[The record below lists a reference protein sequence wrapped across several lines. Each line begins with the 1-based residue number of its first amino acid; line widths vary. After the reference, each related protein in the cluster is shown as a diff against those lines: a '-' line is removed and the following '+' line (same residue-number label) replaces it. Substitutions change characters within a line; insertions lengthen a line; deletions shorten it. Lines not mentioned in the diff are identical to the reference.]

1 MASCESAVNLSGPGQ
16 QQNRD
21 RQSQEHH
28 KTHQDGGDVRPL
40 LGQRN
45 RIGVGGL
52 HDFHNGCPAYAARRT
67 CRRLICVAV
76 AEGKVQRETRKP
88 PRPVTG
94 AAVKPGCRPDQG
106 GLFLR
111 FGGGTAFPLGEVV
124 GDHPRRFHRGL
135 AELGEAR
142 QFALNTLTFAVHE
155 AAQAIEF
162 RDQ

>member
-1 MASCESAVNLSGPGQ
+1 MCGRCSVSGIGSVWVVFTIFTMVAPHTQRAV
-16 QQNRD
+16 R
-21 RQSQEHH
+21 
-28 KTHQDGGDVRPL
+28 
-40 LGQRN
+40 
-45 RIGVGGL
+45 
-52 HDFHNGCPAYAARRT
+52 
-67 CRRLICVAV
+67 CRRLIYVAV

-106 GLFLR
+106 DLFLR
-111 FGGGTAFPLGEVV
+111 FGGGTAFPLGEIV

-142 QFALNTLTFAVHE
+142 QLALNALTFAVHE
-155 AAQAIEF
+155 AAQTIEF

>member
-1 MASCESAVNLSGPGQ
+1 MCGRCSVSGIGSVWVVFTIFTMVAP
-16 QQNRD
+16 
-21 RQSQEHH
+21 H
-28 KTHQDGGDVRPL
+28 T
-40 LGQRN
+40 QR
-45 RIGVGGL
+45 V
-52 HDFHNGCPAYAARRT
+52 AR
-67 CRRLICVAV
+67 CRRFICVAV

-142 QFALNTLTFAVHE
+142 ELALNALTFAVHE
-155 AAQAIEF
+155 AAKAIEF
-162 RDQ
+162 GDQ